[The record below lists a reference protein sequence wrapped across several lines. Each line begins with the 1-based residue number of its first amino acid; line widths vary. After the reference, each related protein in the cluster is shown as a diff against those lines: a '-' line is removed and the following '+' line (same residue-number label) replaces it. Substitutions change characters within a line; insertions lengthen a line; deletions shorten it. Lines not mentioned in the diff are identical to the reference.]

1 MTMQLPDGRP
11 EDDPQALW
19 RLQNELLIL
28 AESLLGPRDSAK
40 KIYQPNF
47 DSDGPH
53 IRNTPNLDG
62 AFAELSP
69 NAAGYWPTVVYEM
82 GHETVHLLN
91 PDLSGANFLEEGMA
105 VEFSLRAMEYYS
117 LPIQQIRDKSYAEA
131 LGLVRQLSP
140 NVFAAG
146 KLIRKTIGR
155 LRDADAEVLQ
165 RLFPESD
172 HVLLCRLCQPFPLR

>member
-1 MTMQLPDGRP
+1 MQLPDGRP
-11 EDDPQALW
+11 EVDPQALW
-19 RLQNELLIL
+19 RLQNELLTL

-91 PDLSGANFLEEGMA
+91 PDRLGVNFLEEGMA
-105 VEFSLRAMEYYS
+105 VAFSLRAMERYG
-117 LPIQQIRDKSYAEA
+117 LPVEGIREESYAKA

-140 NVFAAG
+140 DVFAAG
-146 KLIRKTIGR
+146 
-155 LRDADAEVLQ
+155 
-165 RLFPESD
+165 
-172 HVLLCRLCQPFPLR
+172 